1 MMMTEQSRLADTDLP
16 LQGFKDLLRLSSGF
30 ADDGAQDPALLG
42 MLRAAVAAIEGRTGK
57 VLVRRSFLW
66 TDAMWRDLS
75 VVAIPLAPVP
85 QIDSVTL
92 VDAAGVQ
99 SVVPSDRY
107 RLEADLHRPLLR
119 AAGVLLP
126 LIPEGGQAEVRLQ
139 AGFGA
144 SWLDIPS
151 DLQHAVLMLAAQYHD
166 QRDGAAMPSA
176 VVALTERW
184 RAVRLG
190 VGAPV

>member
-30 ADDGAQDPALLG
+30 ADDGARDPALLG

-66 TDAMWRDLS
+66 TVAMWRDLS

-119 AAGVLLP
+119 AA
-126 LIPEGGQAEVRLQ
+126 EV
-139 AGFGA
+139 
-144 SWLDIPS
+144 
-151 DLQHAVLMLAAQYHD
+151 
-166 QRDGAAMPSA
+166 
-176 VVALTERW
+176 
-184 RAVRLG
+184 
-190 VGAPV
+190 

>member
-1 MMMTEQSRLADTDLP
+1 MMMTEQSRLVDTDLP

-66 TDAMWRDLS
+66 TVAMWRDLS
-75 VVAIPLAPVP
+75 VVAIPLAPAQ

-99 SVVPSDRY
+99 SVVPPDRY
-107 RLEADLHRPLLR
+107 RLEVDLHRPLLR

-126 LIPEGGQAEVRLQ
+126 LIPEGGRAEVRLQ

-144 SWLDIPS
+144 SWSDIPS

-166 QRDGAAMPSA
+166 QREGAAMPPA

-190 VGAPV
+190 VGAAV

>member
-1 MMMTEQSRLADTDLP
+1 MMMTEQSRLVDTDLP

-66 TDAMWRDLS
+66 TVAMWRDLS
-75 VVAIPLAPVP
+75 VVAIPLAPAQ

-99 SVVPSDRY
+99 SVVPPDRY
-107 RLEADLHRPLLR
+107 RLEVDLHRPLLR

-126 LIPEGGQAEVRLQ
+126 LIPEGGRAEVRLQ

-144 SWLDIPS
+144 SWSDIPS
-151 DLQHAVLMLAAQYHD
+151 DLQHAVLMLATQYHD
-166 QRDGAAMPSA
+166 QREGAAMPPA

-190 VGAPV
+190 VGAAV